1 MKIVKVLLA
10 GIVLILFASQAQAK
24 ENKKQENTQLEKARQ
39 EFAAKLGSQT
49 GKIQAKEIPEGFV
62 FESGKG
68 KVTLLI
74 LWTKD
79 CKSCVENI
87 PNFNRILL
95 DFRGKVNIIAVELSG
110 MSSKELQQYAKDKK
124 VLYTLISGAEN
135 KEFTAAVMRKFGF
148 NTKKE
153 GLPFQVVLGYT
164 GHNNGIIKGIA
175 KIDDMERFLQKI
187 IDYYE
192 KKGKQNQ
199 RETKKQMSPDKNKSE
214 QKPKKKLEPIRI

>member
-1 MKIVKVLLA
+1 MTFTKILISIA
-10 GIVLILFASQAQAK
+10 VLIGLSSTGAYAK
-24 ENKKQENTQLEKARQ
+24 DNKKVDKQAMEKAKA
-39 EFAAKLGSQT
+39 EFVKKLGSQT
-49 GKIQAKEIPEGFV
+49 GKVQAEEIPEGFV

-79 CKSCVENI
+79 CKSCVKNI

-95 DFRGKVNIIAVELSG
+95 DFRGKVNIIAVEISG

-124 VLYTLISGAEN
+124 VLYTMISGAEN
-135 KEFTAAVMRKFGF
+135 KKFTAAVMRKFGF

-175 KIDDMERFLQKI
+175 SVKDMEKFIQKI
-187 IDYYE
+187 IDHYE
-192 KKGKQNQ
+192 KQQSTTKIIKQENKKG
-199 RETKKQMSPDKNKSE
+199 NK
-214 QKPKKKLEPIRI
+214 